1 VFQCSKNSKPSHA
14 RFTQYNFQQ
23 GTELTLEPKT
33 QCSAKKIHVPK
44 ILQQELIL
52 QQQHKLGIFIGMFKK
67 NYMLSDIYYRGL

>member
-1 VFQCSKNSKPSHA
+1 MQC
-14 RFTQYNFQQ
+14 
-23 GTELTLEPKT
+23 
-33 QCSAKKIHVPK
+33 KKIHVPK